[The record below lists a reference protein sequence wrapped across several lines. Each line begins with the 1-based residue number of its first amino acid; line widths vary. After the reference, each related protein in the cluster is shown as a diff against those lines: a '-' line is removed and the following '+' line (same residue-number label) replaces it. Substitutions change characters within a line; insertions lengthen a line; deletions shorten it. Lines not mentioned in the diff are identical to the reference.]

1 MVRFGPMML
10 FVYAFLNQMCL
21 SVTLISLPILAYA
34 MEASPLLIGLIG
46 TGGGIAYAVMTRIF
60 GSILEKISRR
70 KLFFVAELVQAFSM
84 LICFASEN
92 PYELIFARFVLAGG
106 CALFWPLIES
116 CIADLSG
123 PNRLGRD
130 LMRFNVSWSLAAIVG
145 PQVGGL
151 LITWFFT
158 KAPFLLSL
166 VVLSF
171 VSTLLLLPG
180 IDAQV
185 NGSSKMS
192 NLINDQK
199 FVPRKESSKYSPLT
213 YVFLFG
219 FNTAILSGI
228 FPAYATQLGVSAD
241 LIGFMFLLSS
251 LTQTLMFFS
260 ADKLQPKVG
269 EQAILLT
276 SAFLFFGSLTTIGMS
291 ALGIS
296 VFFWGFALFG
306 IAQGMAYSMAML
318 LILKENGSRRRAA
331 ALFESTL
338 GVGFTI
344 GPLVGGVLYQLGGG
358 YPYLFGAVFSLSTA
372 AVQLFKAKTDKHVL
386 VNP

>member
-46 TGGGIAYAVMTRIF
+46 TGGGITYAVMTRIF
-60 GSILEKISRR
+60 GSILERFSRK

-116 CIADLSG
+116 CIADLSE
-123 PNRLGRD
+123 PSRLGRD

-145 PQVGGL
+145 PQLGGF

-180 IDAQV
+180 IDAHV

-192 NLINDQK
+192 KLINNHK
-199 FVPRKESSKYSPLT
+199 LVPKKESSKFSPLT

-269 EQAILLT
+269 EQVILLT

-291 ALGIS
+291 PLEIS
-296 VFFWGFALFG
+296 FFWGFALFG

-344 GPLVGGVLYQLGGG
+344 GPLAGGVLYQLGGG

-372 AVQLFKAKTDKHVL
+372 AVQLFKAKTDKHVP